1 MVLILAKMKM
11 LVEAKGAEEEDIG
24 REVKLKRSRQMEEE
38 EVWGCVGEAK
48 EEQTQEEGVVEVQ
61 EEQAGRGQ
69 IG

>member
-24 REVKLKRSRQMEEE
+24 GEVKLKRRRQMEKE

-61 EEQAGRGQ
+61 EEEAGRRQ